1 MRRWTPPEDMP
12 PLRSN
17 SPGELELERGGSGSS
32 SGSPRTATM
41 RDGGGNGKDKDKRGD
56 AEQEGAEGAEAAYTP
71 RPVPRLMRP
80 PPKSPLR
87 GKADKVENSAVGNL
101 LSWARS
107 AAAPRSAGALSAAL
121 GLANARQEDDD
132 EEDEDEEDEDFS
144 ELPGALAL
152 RGRPSFADSTR
163 ASIGDAS
170 VRDMDGADFRNA
182 IQHHQRDSPHSGPS
196 HNRDIHPQ
204 FQLQQQH
211 STTSTGTHTTSRS
224 SSSPQ
229 QFGPPGFHF
238 PARNVRQSVAS
249 SALSADTEATTATTS
264 AVSSLLDGFG
274 GGGRSSGGGY
284 VGGYGGGSG
293 GNNYG
298 TIRTVTTEM
307 TSEAPSMS
315 RAEGNSIPE
324 EVKRKRSGME
334 MGGNGDSNNSACGG
348 GAGGSAS
355 TILGMSGSPGG
366 AKAMYGLGR
375 ERKMSGA
382 PMPDL
387 SRVAE
392 ETDESV
398 SSKGHHTT
406 SRGDR
411 DRARDRE
418 RSSAQQHHRQLQSQ
432 SPHNRAEKQSS
443 QVHLRKGKWP
453 DDFVDAFHAPS
464 PSQPVPLKRTLTD
477 NMRYGGG
484 GEDEGRQRGTPP
496 LSISPPRKL
505 AIVGARRGDGDGLG
519 PLPRRPTHRPRH
531 SLDSSPGLLPKDALL
546 RREASPDSTSSGSR
560 VVLRRHSTKPGIVA
574 GRQGAY
580 SPLANGSDNASS
592 PDSDGPSAAAGPT
605 AAGATAPAPVPFP
618 RSVPHTG
625 TPSPQS
631 STGLDNMLPSD
642 RPRLL
647 RGRFQSDVEGSAR
660 SQARP
665 NSYDELGA
673 RPPRSR
679 FESMVNL
686 GGSSAQASASDLL
699 ARDSMDGSAVR
710 MRLIVREDG
719 KPPTHFQLGNCIGKG
734 QFGSVYRALN
744 LNTGQMVAVKR
755 IRLEGLKEEEVTTLM
770 REVDLVKSLSHPS
783 IVKYEGM
790 ARDDDTLN
798 IVLEFAENGSLGQTI
813 KAFGKLNERL
823 VASYVVKILEGLH
836 YLHTSD
842 VVHCDLKAANI
853 LTTKNG
859 NVKLSDFGVSLNLR
873 AMEREKDVAGTPN
886 WMAPEV
892 IELKGASTKSDIWSL
907 GCTVIEL
914 LTGRPPYAE
923 ISNAMTVMFR
933 IVEDDM
939 PPIPEDASDPLKD
952 FLEQCFHK
960 DPTRRPSAEEL
971 CEHAWLKN
979 TWVALKDLRPQ
990 DSIPFL
996 RRVSTDLHKSEV
1008 VRYLSQLDIPDSP
1021 ISGSPKRLE
1030 GGKISPVAR
1039 RTSAASVRP
1048 LENDF
1053 APRDH
1058 TFVKT
1063 TFSKPVICR
1072 VCQLTVKKTAVLC
1085 SQCSLISHAKC
1096 QDNAPPTCDLRA
1108 HLLLYAQYAEKGNPA
1123 SAYSNP
1129 SNEVGQQVAMSDI
1142 AFVEHNTPRTSI
1154 DSPQPPRSP
1163 AFANNID
1170 HPPTAFKFMAA
1181 FRRSRTSLTPEPA
1194 TPVVSPSSPAT
1205 PPPPKDVADV
1215 PPARRRPAVLQK
1227 RSERPLSMTSDST
1240 GLSSLRSAATA
1251 AESFSSRQNTGQRS
1265 QLSGGG
1271 RPVSD
1276 GAALDSRTRSSKITS
1291 SGRSEAPTEADRD
1304 NLGLPGSLPTNV
1316 GTRKKHKAKAASSGN
1331 CLVQ

>member
-1 MRRWTPPEDMP
+1 MNKLRASSIVRPDVREAAATANLTKFLAACASYGMAREDLFSPDDFLALGVGAQTVKEKEAVARVAWTVVRLVRFVDEPDSVRGQVGKENTSGHGKENGNGNVNKGGGFTGGEKVWLRGQGLGREKEKEREREKERQREEDRRRGDGKDRTRDRDRDLPQTPAANANGPYASGSVASRGGSASTPNLFATGFFNGTSSPARDGDRDRSQEVGNPASPRKMRRWTPPEDMP

-315 RAEGNSIPE
+315 RAEGNSIAE

-719 KPPTHFQLGNCIGKG
+719 KPPTHF
-734 QFGSVYRALN
+734 V
-744 LNTGQMVAVKR
+744 
-755 IRLEGLKEEEVTTLM
+755 
-770 REVDLVKSLSHPS
+770 
-783 IVKYEGM
+783 
-790 ARDDDTLN
+790 
-798 IVLEFAENGSLGQTI
+798 
-813 KAFGKLNERL
+813 
-823 VASYVVKILEGLH
+823 
-836 YLHTSD
+836 
-842 VVHCDLKAANI
+842 
-853 LTTKNG
+853 
-859 NVKLSDFGVSLNLR
+859 
-873 AMEREKDVAGTPN
+873 
-886 WMAPEV
+886 
-892 IELKGASTKSDIWSL
+892 
-907 GCTVIEL
+907 
-914 LTGRPPYAE
+914 
-923 ISNAMTVMFR
+923 
-933 IVEDDM
+933 
-939 PPIPEDASDPLKD
+939 
-952 FLEQCFHK
+952 
-960 DPTRRPSAEEL
+960 
-971 CEHAWLKN
+971 
-979 TWVALKDLRPQ
+979 
-990 DSIPFL
+990 
-996 RRVSTDLHKSEV
+996 
-1008 VRYLSQLDIPDSP
+1008 
-1021 ISGSPKRLE
+1021 SGSSFLW
-1030 GGKISPVAR
+1030 
-1039 RTSAASVRP
+1039 
-1048 LENDF
+1048 
-1053 APRDH
+1053 
-1058 TFVKT
+1058 
-1063 TFSKPVICR
+1063 
-1072 VCQLTVKKTAVLC
+1072 
-1085 SQCSLISHAKC
+1085 
-1096 QDNAPPTCDLRA
+1096 
-1108 HLLLYAQYAEKGNPA
+1108 
-1123 SAYSNP
+1123 
-1129 SNEVGQQVAMSDI
+1129 
-1142 AFVEHNTPRTSI
+1142 
-1154 DSPQPPRSP
+1154 
-1163 AFANNID
+1163 
-1170 HPPTAFKFMAA
+1170 
-1181 FRRSRTSLTPEPA
+1181 SLTPM
-1194 TPVVSPSSPAT
+1194 
-1205 PPPPKDVADV
+1205 
-1215 PPARRRPAVLQK
+1215 
-1227 RSERPLSMTSDST
+1227 MT
-1240 GLSSLRSAATA
+1240 
-1251 AESFSSRQNTGQRS
+1251 
-1265 QLSGGG
+1265 
-1271 RPVSD
+1271 
-1276 GAALDSRTRSSKITS
+1276 
-1291 SGRSEAPTEADRD
+1291 D
-1304 NLGLPGSLPTNV
+1304 NLVRS
-1316 GTRKKHKAKAASSGN
+1316 
-1331 CLVQ
+1331 